1 MYNNYPT
8 EKNNLK
14 PLPMGVDKSSE
25 ILQQKMNNLFHGFEF
40 IPAYI
45 EELLVLTN
53 EECTYHVQNLEL
65 TLNKLKEKGLKYNIE
80 NYFLKKTKI

>member
-40 IPAYI
+40 IPA
-45 EELLVLTN
+45 
-53 EECTYHVQNLEL
+53 
-65 TLNKLKEKGLKYNIE
+65 
-80 NYFLKKTKI
+80 